1 MYLRERKDVVYENL
15 RDLNFEYHAGKL
27 SEADYESLKNN
38 MEDQAANV
46 LAEIAQL
53 ETRPVTPRKERE
65 FENSAQRFCLLVLA
79 WQSCFSRRSH
89 RNGHQRH
96 NQTSHP
102 LEMTSF

>member
-1 MYLRERKDVVYENL
+1 MTEYFFLALTAVLAIGAPIYMFYPARVEQSEVKTRLMYLRERKEVVYENL

-53 ETRPVTPRKERE
+53 E
-65 FENSAQRFCLLVLA
+65 N
-79 WQSCFSRRSH
+79 
-89 RNGHQRH
+89 
-96 NQTSHP
+96 TSSYSP
-102 LEMTSF
+102 KGARV